1 MRTLR
6 ILLLCYKCIIAFLI
20 ITMDIDV
27 TKRFVVLKFI
37 NEDVDCDEEDDSLF
51 EVGLIKWLKQLD
63 EETNAKISW
72 PPKSEQST
80 AIKKEID
87 ALPSWPIYNVTV
99 LKCYDTLLAARNA
112 RNGYIMSSNYE
123 TECEFGRGKRK
134 KIKRQFACDESLST
148 EVTKKKK
155 FKNISTS
162 DDSDFDRDDSA
173 IKKYKFKH
181 APSPPLILFR
191 SENNKVKQY
200 QNNIIT
206 DSKTKKFE
214 RLQKN
219 KQLEKKNDA
228 MLTFSKNHKSKKD
241 LLLTKICQARKI
253 TSVTDN
259 KTKIIEIAREKQK
272 CLIEDNMDSDNAT
285 EENIDPNIPRE
296 DDFSMK
302 VQDMSSNKDVS
313 PSTSARSINIETP
326 ELRQKSPVTS
336 HVTAVTT
343 PSSSCRSSSVLDVS
357 KATFDMKAFEKK
369 MYSLNQEIS
378 SKLDMITMNLCRL
391 NRFLLPHEKRI
402 IRPADLPALPLTTEE
417 ELEKFEKYLTKDD
430 NAGATICYMSQII
443 GPKDNIKEATYKVL
457 RKLISNTL
465 AADFTLKS
473 GKHLSKKCFEKLML
487 YEVVQG
493 AILDKRPETEI
504 PEIDAATSL

>member
-1 MRTLR
+1 
-6 ILLLCYKCIIAFLI
+6 
-20 ITMDIDV
+20 
-27 TKRFVVLKFI
+27 
-37 NEDVDCDEEDDSLF
+37 
-51 EVGLIKWLKQLD
+51 
-63 EETNAKISW
+63 
-72 PPKSEQST
+72 
-80 AIKKEID
+80 
-87 ALPSWPIYNVTV
+87 
-99 LKCYDTLLAARNA
+99 
-112 RNGYIMSSNYE
+112 
-123 TECEFGRGKRK
+123 
-134 KIKRQFACDESLST
+134 
-148 EVTKKKK
+148 
-155 FKNISTS
+155 
-162 DDSDFDRDDSA
+162 
-173 IKKYKFKH
+173 
-181 APSPPLILFR
+181 
-191 SENNKVKQY
+191 
-200 QNNIIT
+200 
-206 DSKTKKFE
+206 
-214 RLQKN
+214 
-219 KQLEKKNDA
+219 

-241 LLLTKICQARKI
+241 LLLTKICQARKV

-493 AILDKRPETEI
+493 K
-504 PEIDAATSL
+504 